1 MDQYQSQLIYFP
13 FGWIMYTS
21 TDGVS
26 LFFYHLLF
34 YTKVPIRMPVT
45 AVT

>member
-1 MDQYQSQLIYFP
+1 MSVIDLLSFDWFMQ
-13 FGWIMYTS
+13 TS
-21 TDGVS
+21 TDGVF
-26 LFFYHLLF
+26 LNYLLF